1 MISVKSCG
9 DTMQDDKRY
18 LKWCLGKNRGIRQV
32 KPSENLVGAYL
43 EKSRNALKSMEVN
56 AKEGIIEW
64 AVSAGY
70 YAKYF
75 VVYALLSKIG
85 VKCEI
90 HDCTIALFEYLFGR
104 DVPPQIIQEL
114 KKSKVDRIEMQY
126 YTRQTNI
133 DLEKLMKRAKIFVL
147 DIEKT
152 LDGLNPDRITE
163 LQNILQNLK
172 IGNVK

>member
-1 MISVKSCG
+1 MITVKSCG
-9 DTMQDDKRY
+9 DTMQDNKRFP
-18 LKWCLGKNRGIRQV
+18 KWCLDQNRGIRQV
-32 KPSENLVGAYL
+32 KPSENLVRAYL
-43 EKSRNALKSMEVN
+43 DKSRNALKSMEVN

-104 DVPPQIIQEL
+104 DVPPQIIQEFR
-114 KKSKVDRIEMQY
+114 KSKEDRIEMQY
-126 YTRQTNI
+126 YTRKISI
-133 DLEKLMKRAKIFVL
+133 DLEKLMKRTKIFVL
-147 DIEKT
+147 DIEKI
-152 LDGLNPDRITE
+152 LDGLNSDRIME
-163 LQNILQNLK
+163 LQNILKHL
-172 IGNVK
+172 IRNVK